1 MLSKMNDKLSKLD
14 EVLRLS
20 KANEEKIKTLEESI
34 QWIRP

>member
-20 KANEEKIKTLEESI
+20 KANEKKIKTLEESI